1 MEKPP
6 EQRKRDGAIE
16 LNPTKHMNMLLQLI
30 WMHVVCVGCH
40 VPRMNTMSANAPME
54 KVIALMWNSLSLPS
68 TLDPCGH
75 VYCIFVCSQTK
86 I

>member
-16 LNPTKHMNMLLQLI
+16 LNSTKHMNMLLQLI

-54 KVIALMWNSLSLPS
+54 KVIALMWNSLSLS
-68 TLDPCGH
+68 LRL
-75 VYCIFVCSQTK
+75 
-86 I
+86 